1 MGKRVDEWVGEGIVC
16 GSYMAER
23 GDGDFRGDN
32 PFSSR
37 IQPPPIDKVYTRIA
51 WKCDFLVVYLR
62 QIIKNMKKLTGLEMI
77 MLASMVIVG
86 TGVLWF
92 IMFLIALVG

>member
-1 MGKRVDEWVGEGIVC
+1 MDEGVSGGIVC
-16 GSYMAER
+16 GSGMAEYW
-23 GDGDFRGDN
+23 GVGFRGYN

-37 IQPPPIDKVYTRIA
+37 IQPSQIDKVYTRIE

-62 QIIKNMKKLTGLEMI
+62 QIIKNMKKLNGLEMI

-86 TGVLWF
+86 TGMLWF
-92 IMFLIALVG
+92 VMFLIALVG